1 MEANLNDR
9 EEILARIE
17 ELRLSFNHC
26 GLCDT
31 PRRCSWLD
39 LCLLGDVS
47 EEEEYLRLKLLQ
59 LP

>member
-1 MEANLNDR
+1 MSQ

-31 PRRCSWLD
+31 PGRRSGLD
-39 LCLLGDVS
+39 LCLLGDIS